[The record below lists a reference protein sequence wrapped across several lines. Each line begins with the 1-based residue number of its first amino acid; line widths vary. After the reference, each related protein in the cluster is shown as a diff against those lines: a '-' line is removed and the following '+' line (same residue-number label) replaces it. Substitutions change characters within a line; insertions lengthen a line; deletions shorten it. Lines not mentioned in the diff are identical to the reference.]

1 MTQLIHQIKHVD
13 QFDYLIFVC
22 LLQDLLTLSL
32 VHHNIFE
39 FLKQLNNDQ
48 RMLENMNHVP
58 VNARC
63 RARFYSM
70 LPYLIQRVV
79 LA

>member
-32 VHHNIFE
+32 VHHNSFE
-39 FLKQLNNDQ
+39 FVKRLNNDQ
-48 RMLENMNHVP
+48 RMLENT
-58 VNARC
+58 
-63 RARFYSM
+63 SG
-70 LPYLIQRVV
+70 
-79 LA
+79 